1 VTDVVFIGLGRMGL
15 PMAMRL
21 LAAGHQVAGYDIDH
35 AATASFAAAGGRVA
49 QSAAA
54 AAASADAVVLML
66 PSSTVVDQVLLD
78 DGLLASLRAGQVV
91 IDMSS
96 SDPLHTR
103 RLAHTAAERSIHLV
117 DAPVSGGVPRAISGQ
132 LTIMVGG
139 DDVAVGLVRP
149 LLEAM
154 GGQISH
160 LGPVGAGH
168 AVKALNNLLGA
179 TSLLIASEA
188 LEVGRAFGLDLE
200 LLVETFNASTGRSW
214 STEHKL
220 PTYVLTEAFDSGFDL
235 ALMVKDVQI
244 ARSLALS
251 VGVVDGVTERTV
263 DVWTRAMAE
272 LDVDADH
279 TEIAR
284 WLRRQVPVAG
294 AANEIVSPS

>member
-1 VTDVVFIGLGRMGL
+1 
-15 PMAMRL
+15 MA
-21 LAAGHQVAGYDIDH
+21 V
-35 AATASFAAAGGRVA
+35 
-49 QSAAA
+49 
-54 AAASADAVVLML
+54 
-66 PSSTVVDQVLLD
+66 ST
-78 DGLLASLRAGQVV
+78 
-91 IDMSS
+91 
-96 SDPLHTR
+96 TR
-103 RLAHTAAERSIHLV
+103 
-117 DAPVSGGVPRAISGQ
+117 
-132 LTIMVGG
+132 
-139 DDVAVGLVRP
+139 
-149 LLEAM
+149 
-154 GGQISH
+154 
-160 LGPVGAGH
+160 
-168 AVKALNNLLGA
+168 
-179 TSLLIASEA
+179 
-188 LEVGRAFGLDLE
+188 VGRAFGLDLE